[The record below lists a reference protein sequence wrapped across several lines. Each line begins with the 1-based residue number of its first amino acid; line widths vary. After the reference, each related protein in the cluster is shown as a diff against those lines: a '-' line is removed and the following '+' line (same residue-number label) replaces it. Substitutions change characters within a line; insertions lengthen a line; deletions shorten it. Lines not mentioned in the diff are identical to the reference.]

1 MADINL
7 LYQTPIENVLPIF
20 SLSMERMLLCWSFK
34 TLELLVIIFWTSFWR
49 FYRVLGYF
57 KSLMLTWLNRHCFLY
72 VLVCLLALHLTSLS
86 LSLCCR
92 CLCGQ
97 FFLSDLSLSDL
108 KVHLLDIIHS
118 SFTLFL
124 FSRSKIILDI
134 IPLFV
139 VVVFT
144 ILSF

>member
-1 MADINL
+1 MNL
-7 LYQTPIENVLPIF
+7 LYLTPIENVLPIF
-20 SLSMERMLLCWSFK
+20 SLSMERMLLCWSIT
-34 TLELLVIIFWTSFWR
+34 TLELLVKIFWTSFWR
-49 FYRVLGYF
+49 LYRVLGYF
-57 KSLMLTWLNRHCFLY
+57 KSLMLTWLYRHCFLY

-92 CLCGQ
+92 CLCSQ
-97 FFLSDLSLSDL
+97 FFFYMIFFLSDF
-108 KVHLLDIIHS
+108 KVHLLDIIRS
-118 SFTLFL
+118 SFTLSL
-124 FSRSKIILDI
+124 FSRWEIILDI